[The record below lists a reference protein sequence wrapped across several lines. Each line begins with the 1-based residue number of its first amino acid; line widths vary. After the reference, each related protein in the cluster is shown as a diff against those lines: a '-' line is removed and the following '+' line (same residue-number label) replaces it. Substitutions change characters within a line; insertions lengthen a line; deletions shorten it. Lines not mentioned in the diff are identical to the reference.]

1 MKYQVYEDTSPDNI
15 GTFVYESNNFIE
27 ALKQA
32 RKIAIQKVNRVFV
45 YYNPVISSENY
56 SDMCI
61 AYDPMG
67 KQITM

>member
-1 MKYQVYEDTSPDNI
+1 MKYQVYEDTSPDNM
-15 GTFVYESNNFIE
+15 GTLVYESNNFIN

-32 RKIAIQKVNRVFV
+32 RKIAIQKVNRVFI
-45 YYNPVISSENY
+45 YYRPTKQNY

>member
-15 GTFVYESNNFIE
+15 GTLIYESNNFIKS
-27 ALKQA
+27 LKQA

-45 YYNPVISSENY
+45 YYTPINKSY